1 MRIIKFD
8 YHYLFTIIILIN
20 SCSSKMK
27 ERKIKSIEYYR
38 LEGKLD
44 PNKSAEIF
52 KAKLGLY
59 RVENFDTNGNII
71 KENGFDREMN
81 PDNVIEYKFDGS
93 NNLIEKITFKNYYNQ
108 PLTKTY
114 LSRYIYNNNLL
125 TEILHYY
132 GTFDSTGFWARN
144 KISYNE
150 KKQKIRDEYASYN
163 DDAEKETRI
172 YDWKDDNTYVE
183 DRINKEGTL
192 AERHFV
198 RLDKR
203 LKELEHRI
211 NFELAS
217 KDDYT
222 YQVHFEKEFDEYGNE
237 TISQDKYVDEQV
249 EKKVYKYLYDNGN
262 WIYRLQSTD
271 GKNYWTEFR
280 KIAYY

>member
-1 MRIIKFD
+1 MRFMKLN
-8 YHYLFTIIILIN
+8 YNYLFLFLLLF

-27 ERKIKSIEYYR
+27 DRKVKSIEYYTIN
-38 LEGKLD
+38 GKLD
-44 PNKSAEIF
+44 PSKADEVFKTKS
-52 KAKLGLY
+52 GLQK
-59 RVENFDTNGNII
+59 VENFDTHGNLI
-71 KENGFDREMN
+71 KENGFDRDLN
-81 PDNVIEYKFDGS
+81 PDNVIEYKFDNN
-93 NNLIEKITFKNYYNQ
+93 NNLIEKLTFKNYYNQ

-114 LSRYIYNNNLL
+114 LSKYIYDNNLL
-125 TEILHYY
+125 IEILHYY

-172 YDWKDDNTYVE
+172 YEWKDENSYIE
-183 DRINKEGTL
+183 DRINKEGIL

-203 LKELEHRI
+203 RKELEHRI
-211 NFELAS
+211 NFELSS

-222 YQVHFEKEFDEYGNE
+222 YQVYFEKEFDEYGNE
-237 TISQDKYVDEQV
+237 TISKSKYVGKPVQI
-249 EKKVYKYLYDNGN
+249 KVYKYLYDNES

-271 GKNYWTEFR
+271 DKNYWTEFR
-280 KIAYY
+280 KITYY